1 MLVVADPPVPL
12 LHLPV
17 VADLNTS
24 ENSSVEG
31 EARVDLSKFRQHG
44 NSVELWEKLQPI
56 EKAEDAGKTPTP
68 AAAEL
73 HLTITYCPTNQ
84 VGVCV
89 CV

>member
-1 MLVVADPPVPL
+1 MPL
-12 LHLPV
+12 
-17 VADLNTS
+17 NS

-44 NSVELWEKLQPI
+44 QSVELWEKLQPI
-56 EKAEDAGKTPTP
+56 EKASDAGKAPTGSAGTA

-84 VGVCV
+84 VSMCETERGVNREDGV
-89 CV
+89 V